1 VQRRCN
7 ASANTTR
14 AEVDQERTDVQHSDA
29 FVQSREGRGLSTAR
43 AVLKV
48 LAHLREHP
56 EGVRASEVALVVGK
70 SVSTAY
76 YLLTSLCEEGFALR
90 DPSGGRYRLPRAGAA
105 EAVLGGGLERAVEEL
120 FLRTHKRSYLGRI
133 ERGALEIVAVRGRQ
147 GMPRMPGLGS
157 RVEDGAHALA
167 MGKIVLALLPEEAR
181 CRYVQRG
188 LRAFTPATI
197 VDPDALS
204 SELDEVRR
212 RGVAVEREEFDADFC
227 CVAAPVRDGR
237 GRFVATI
244 GLSATTHAFDAEQDQ
259 LVEVVRDVAG
269 AASARL
275 APTPVAS

>member
-1 VQRRCN
+1 M
-7 ASANTTR
+7 
-14 AEVDQERTDVQHSDA
+14 QHDSIR
-29 FVQSREGRGLSTAR
+29 SGRGLSTAR

-48 LAHLREHP
+48 LAHLHEHP
-56 EGVRASEVALVVGK
+56 EGARAGDVALLLGK

-76 YLLTSLCEEGFALR
+76 YLLTSLCEEGFAAR
-90 DPSGGRYRLPRAGAA
+90 DASGGRYRLRPVTAA
-105 EAVLGGGLERAVEEL
+105 EPPRGDGLERAVEEL

-133 ERGALEIVAVRGRQ
+133 ERGGLEIVAVRGRQ

-167 MGKIVLALLPEEAR
+167 MGKIVLALLPEGAR
-181 CRYVQRG
+181 RRYVERG

-197 VDPDALS
+197 VDPEALMT
-204 SELDEVRR
+204 ELDEIRH

-227 CVAAPVRDGR
+227 CVAAPVCDGR
-237 GRFVATI
+237 GRFLATI
-244 GLSATTHAFDAEQDQ
+244 GVSATTHAFDVEREQ

-275 APTPVAS
+275 APRLVRS